1 MANIEKLRENL
12 ERRGFKTSYFE
23 TAQEAVDYLD
33 KEIDGV
39 SVGIGGSMTVKAIGL
54 YDKLKTHNEMHW
66 HWEGGTLEDLAYF
79 QAEVGRGGREKDGH
93 QHTPAD
99 GPRRDFAVLLLG
111 THEGLVFFALF
122 QFSECVF
129 G

>member
-54 YDKLKTHNEMHW
+54 TTNSKPTMKCTGTGKAAHWRTLPLLTHI
-66 HWEGGTLEDLAYF
+66 F
-79 QAEVGRGGREKDGH
+79 H
-93 QHTPAD
+93 QPTP
-99 GPRRDFAVLLLG
+99 
-111 THEGLVFFALF
+111 
-122 QFSECVF
+122 
-129 G
+129 

>member
-54 YDKLKTHNEMHW
+54 NDRLKAHNEMHW
-66 HWEGGTLEDLAYF
+66 HWEGGTLEDAALA
-79 QAEVGRGGREKDGH
+79 
-93 QHTPAD
+93 HTYISSATP
-99 GPRRDFAVLLLG
+99 
-111 THEGLVFFALF
+111 
-122 QFSECVF
+122 
-129 G
+129 